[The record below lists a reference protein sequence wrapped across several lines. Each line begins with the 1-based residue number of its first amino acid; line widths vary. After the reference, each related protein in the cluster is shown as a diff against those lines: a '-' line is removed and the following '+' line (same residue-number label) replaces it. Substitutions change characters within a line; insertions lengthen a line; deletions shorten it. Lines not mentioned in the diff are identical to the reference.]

1 MIAPGTSAPRSV
13 RVREAVEAD
22 AAGIRDVFRSAYGRD
37 YLYPDFYDESSLRRM
52 VVGDDALML
61 VAEEEAGEIVGTA
74 SVVFDI
80 GAYSD
85 LIGEFGRLVVRPES
99 RGRGVGTRLMEERIE
114 RVGDR
119 LHVGIVEARVCDP
132 FSVRISQKSGFA
144 AVGFLPMKLR
154 FGERRES
161 GALLVRHFGA
171 ALELRRNH
179 PRIIPEADRVASE
192 AMENVGLTPDH
203 ILDEESAPYP
213 GGGTYAVQEMTTEGY
228 SELLRIERGRVR
240 RREIFGP
247 LRLHYGVFRLRSQ
260 DSSYLIARD
269 EDGRIAG
276 AVGYAWDRLEDH
288 VRVFELIAPRD
299 DAVRFVFRELE
310 RRARDD
316 LGVVTIEIDVSA
328 HATRMQ
334 RTLLELGFVPAGY
347 VPAMAFHEV
356 ERLDIV
362 KMYRVLPALDPG
374 PIDVAEPARSMC
386 RIVLGAFERR
396 EVAPRIDAA
405 IDRVDLFEDLTPE
418 QARRVARLCV
428 PTRFA
433 DGTRIFAPGEEPDE
447 MWLVLD
453 GRVSIVVP
461 GRGEVGQV
469 APGEC
474 VGEVALL
481 TGEPHTAD
489 AIAEGEVEAAGIHR
503 DELLG
508 LVRRRPDIGVVVYR
522 NLALGLGAK
531 LWRADRVDPG
541 SRSSTE
547 P

>member
-1 MIAPGTSAPRSV
+1 MIA
-13 RVREAVEAD
+13 VREAVEAD
-22 AAGIRDVFRSAYGRD
+22 ADGIRRVFRSAYGD
-37 YLYPDFYDESSLRRM
+37 EYLYPDFYDETSLRRM
-52 VVGDDALML
+52 ILGDDALML
-61 VAEEEAGEIVGTA
+61 VAEDSGEVVGTA

-99 RGRGVGTRLMEERIE
+99 RGRGVGTALMGERIA

-119 LHVGIVEARVCDP
+119 LHVAIVEARVGDP
-132 FSVRISQKSGFA
+132 FSVRISQRSGFA

-154 FGERRES
+154 FGRRRES
-161 GALLVRHFGA
+161 ASLLVRHFGG
-171 ALELRRNH
+171 ALDLRRNH
-179 PRIIPEADRVASE
+179 PRIIPEANAVAAE
-192 AMENVGLTPDH
+192 AMENVGLVPDA

-213 GGGTYAVQEMTTEGY
+213 EGGDYAIQEMTTEGY
-228 SELLRIERGRVR
+228 SELLRIERGRIR

-269 EDGRIAG
+269 DGGRIAG
-276 AVGYAWDRLEDH
+276 AVGFAWDRLEDH

-299 DAVRFVFRELE
+299 DAARLLLRELE
-310 RRARDD
+310 RRARETM
-316 LGVVTIEIDVSA
+316 GVATIEIDVSA

-362 KMYRVLPALDPG
+362 KMFRVLAPMDPG
-374 PIDVAEPARSMC
+374 PVDIEGAADAMR

-396 EVAPRIDAA
+396 EVAPRIAGA
-405 IDRVDLFEDLTPE
+405 IERIELFDRLGPE
-418 QARRVARLCV
+418 ASRRLARLCEPV
-428 PTRFA
+428 VFE
-433 DGTRIFAPGEEPDE
+433 PGEAIFGPGGEPDR
-447 MWLVLD
+447 MWLVLE
-453 GRVSIVVP
+453 GRVEISVPDRGVV
-461 GRGEVGQV
+461 GEVGI
-469 APGEC
+469 GEC
-474 VGEVALL
+474 LGEVALL

-489 AIAEGEVEAAGIHR
+489 AVAIDAVEAAAIR
-503 DELLG
+503 RVDLLT
-508 LVRRRPDIGVVVYR
+508 LVRRRPDVGVILYR

-531 LWRADRVDPG
+531 LWRADRVERESGHAVDG
-541 SRSSTE
+541 
-547 P
+547 